1 MLIHYLINCDIV
13 RHSILFFICIEHY
26 SLEGANAI
34 KEEKD
39 DSAHANAKTANEAA
53 TIVTTPTTPTTTTID
68 NCKYSTVT
76 IVPHKSDDSQNVL
89 LKQLLQNSGSTASPM
104 PTIVSRSVTSLRAP
118 SLGVVSSLE
127 AQLARP
133 VILPVPATPNSI
145 QSKTNALPT
154 SKAIGPA
161 TQTFN
166 IQLNSNAQKP
176 IAISTSAAT
185 LLDTAKNAVRGHQ
198 ILSRETSF
206 ISKPS
211 GSDDKDDATKSY
223 ITTAA
228 PSATQNFISTT
239 APTSSSIT
247 VVSGKSYCCGFIII
261 DFFFFGLNLFSI
273 SCPNVFLFSNFCQ
286 SILTFKKYLTP
297 SCS

>member
-1 MLIHYLINCDIV
+1 
-13 RHSILFFICIEHY
+13 
-26 SLEGANAI
+26 
-34 KEEKD
+34 
-39 DSAHANAKTANEAA
+39 
-53 TIVTTPTTPTTTTID
+53 
-68 NCKYSTVT
+68 
-76 IVPHKSDDSQNVL
+76 
-89 LKQLLQNSGSTASPM
+89 M

-145 QSKTNALPT
+145 QSKTNTLPT

-166 IQLNSNAQKP
+166 IQLNANAQKP
-176 IAISTSAAT
+176 ITINTSAAT
-185 LLDTAKNAVRGHQ
+185 LVDAAKNAVRGHQ

-206 ISKPS
+206 ISKPI
-211 GSDDKDDATKSY
+211 GSDAKDDAAKSY

-228 PSATQNFISTT
+228 PSATQNFISAT

-247 VVSGKSYCCGFIII
+247 VVSGKPNYCGFFL
-261 DFFFFGLNLFSI
+261 FFYLFS
-273 SCPNVFLFSNFCQ
+273 FSNFC
-286 SILTFKKYLTP
+286 
-297 SCS
+297 